1 MVACSDCRY
10 GLGMQALARAQ
21 LVPELEKSHIVKS
34 TPVVPAVSKT
44 DPSNLC
50 NLGSGKPA
58 LAEVHIC
65 GLLGMQCML

>member
-21 LVPELEKSHIVKS
+21 LLPELEKSHISKS
-34 TPVVPAVSKT
+34 TSVVPAVSKT

-50 NLGSGKPA
+50 NLGSGSQRWP
-58 LAEVHIC
+58 
-65 GLLGMQCML
+65 